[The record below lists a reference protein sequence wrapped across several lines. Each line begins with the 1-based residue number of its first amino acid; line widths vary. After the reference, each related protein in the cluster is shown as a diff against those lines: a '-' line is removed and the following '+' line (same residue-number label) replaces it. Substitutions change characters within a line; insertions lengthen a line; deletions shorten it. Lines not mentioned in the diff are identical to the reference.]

1 VRLQEWATG
10 SLPGLLVML
19 PAVVTETIVTA
30 LDLVTG
36 RVIVCVCYEKYFT
49 LVFFCSVLSLAL
61 ICQLQSARRIPCLG
75 GGSVCICMCVL
86 AVI

>member
-1 VRLQEWATG
+1 
-10 SLPGLLVML
+10 ML

-49 LVFFCSVLSLAL
+49 LLFFLLRLVTFSNLPTSKCQKDSMFGRRQCVYMYVCAGGNLKVTYENKVHCSL
-61 ICQLQSARRIPCLG
+61 
-75 GGSVCICMCVL
+75 
-86 AVI
+86 

>member
-30 LDLVTG
+30 HDLVTG

-49 LVFFCSVLSLAL
+49 LLFFFALSSPLL
-61 ICQLQSARRIPCLG
+61 
-75 GGSVCICMCVL
+75 
-86 AVI
+86 